1 MVVTKNK
8 LLKLSLYS
16 IIIALILFLIN
27 YYVFHFVTD
36 DGFTTIFQKEAGKPF
51 VANLIGQLG
60 TLFVFLSGAS
70 LLSAFIIFDKKN
82 D

>member
-27 YYVFHFVTD
+27 YYVFHFVSD
-36 DGFTTIFQKEAGKPF
+36 DGFTLIWHEEAGKPF
-51 VANLIGQLG
+51 VSNLIGQLAVS
-60 TLFVFLSGAS
+60 FVFLSGAS
-70 LLSAFIIFDKKN
+70 LLCSYVFFKKEK
-82 D
+82 

>member
-36 DGFTTIFQKEAGKPF
+36 DGFTLIWHEEAGKPF
-51 VANLIGQLG
+51 VSNLIGQLAV
-60 TLFVFLSGAS
+60 LFVFLSGAS
-70 LLSAFIIFDKKN
+70 LLCSFVFFKN
-82 D
+82 EK

>member
-36 DGFTTIFQKEAGKPF
+36 DGFTLIWHEEAGKPF
-51 VANLIGQLG
+51 VSNLIGQLAV
-60 TLFVFLSGAS
+60 LFIFLSSAS
-70 LLSAFIIFDKKN
+70 LLCSFVFFKN
-82 D
+82 EK

>member
-36 DGFTTIFQKEAGKPF
+36 EGFTLIWHEEAGKPF
-51 VANLIGQLG
+51 VSNLIGQLAV
-60 TLFVFLSGAS
+60 LFVFLSGSS
-70 LLSAFIIFDKKN
+70 LLCSFIFFKN
-82 D
+82 EK